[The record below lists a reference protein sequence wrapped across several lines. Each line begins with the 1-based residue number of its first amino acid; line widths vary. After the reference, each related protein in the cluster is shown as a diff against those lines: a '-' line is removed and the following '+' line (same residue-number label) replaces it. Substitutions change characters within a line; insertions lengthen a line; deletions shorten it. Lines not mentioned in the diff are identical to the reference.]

1 MPSSPRLTLP
11 ALSWSARPPRR
22 PTTRR
27 SLASISAGPG
37 LGSRISSS
45 PQSALTATR
54 PPSLT
59 TAKTGTDRP
68 AVLNRR
74 QRPRADDRSLR
85 ASTST
90 ASAVPASSNEDGSGG
105 AVRTV
110 CGSSDNDGSTGS
122 GCSSDVSSSSS
133 NKPLQPCER
142 HLPNLP
148 TPHGVSYQDT

>member
-1 MPSSPRLTLP
+1 MP
-11 ALSWSARPPRR
+11 ALSWSASPPRR
-22 PTTRR
+22 PTTSR
-27 SLASISAGPG
+27 SRASISAGPV

-68 AVLNRR
+68 AVLNSRHS
-74 QRPRADDRSLR
+74 PRAADRSVR

-110 CGSSDNDGSTGS
+110 CGSSDNDGRTGS
-122 GCSSDVSSSSS
+122 GCSSEVSSNSS
-133 NKPLQPCER
+133 NKPLQLVGKASPKFV
-142 HLPNLP
+142 
-148 TPHGVSYQDT
+148 TPRRVGCQVI